1 MAPWHAAS
9 ARRTEEAGDSLV
21 GRQHFSRRETPDKLT
36 TSSDSWRWPRGA
48 IRAGPSGNGR
58 RSASRSLG
66 FFRTGWRRL
75 SRHGLRRVALLE
87 LRDVTKTFGATM
99 ALRDI
104 SLTLEAGRF
113 HALLGEN
120 GAGKS
125 TLIKILAGIHRPTRG
140 EMRLRATELKRQ
152 RPRCCARL
160 DSILF
165 TRILPSFQ
173 A

>member
-1 MAPWHAAS
+1 MAPRHAAS
-9 ARRTEEAGDSLV
+9 ARRTEEAGYSLV

-36 TSSDSWRWPRGA
+36 TSSDLGAGRAEQSARDQRGTVDVR
-48 IRAGPSGNGR
+48 RALPSDSSERDGAA
-58 RSASRSLG
+58 SAGMASG
-66 FFRTGWRRL
+66 
-75 SRHGLRRVALLE
+75 RVALLE
-87 LRDVTKTFGATM
+87 LRDVTKSFGATM

-104 SLTLEAGRF
+104 SLTLEEGRF

-125 TLIKILAGIHRPTRG
+125 TSSRYWRASIAQPAVRCD
-140 EMRLRATELKRQ
+140 LRATELKRQ

-165 TRILPSFQ
+165 TRILPSFR